1 VRELGEGRSYLVLLV
16 RIARWQSHQY
26 PDTLGCAFRIESSFL
41 QSIRLTTNN
50 NDTTGSQA
58 IAETQETVT
67 FYSDSLTESA
77 MIPYERD
84 VDPELL
90 LSLRETRVHD
100 LKSFLG
106 RPVVLSEFLWS
117 TTDLSN
123 AVLAQYNNP
132 TTLLADPMYAEKVRG
147 FVGIRAKMVL
157 RVQVNAQRF
166 QQGRLLIHYIPM
178 YSHLPSSRSNTAL
191 SNLVFKT
198 QQPRID
204 FDISTDTEV
213 ELSIP
218 FVYPFEFYALN
229 NSLPNLGTFFVTVY
243 SPLVSPTGD
252 PNCDVIVWG
261 HLENI
266 ELAYP
271 TVLSPQV
278 GGGRRTNK
286 SISSQELSAGGVGP
300 ISSFLGRVSK
310 AATVLT
316 DIPLLSSVAGTAAW
330 ATSIASKAASAMGW
344 SSPNLSSPAGRMQN
358 LRTPYMNNCNGI
370 DNSLNF
376 GLLADNEVE
385 VLPGFAGTDLDEM
398 NLRHLV
404 SVPAFIKAVQW
415 TTAQGTGTILWS
427 SSVGPT
433 HAANNIVVPLAVG
446 TLATK
451 LPTPVCYFSNFFQW
465 WRGSLCFTI
474 KVVKTEF
481 HSGRLVFTWTPGNT
495 VDPAYANLA
504 PVYKE
509 VLDLRHSNEFS
520 VCVPYASIAPWTNFD
535 SSTGR
540 VGLYVVNALRA
551 PSTVS
556 SSVEILV
563 EVNGGPDFELA
574 EPVQSSWL
582 PTLGSF
588 TPQCFDEE
596 LFVPQ
601 VLGED
606 AADCGNAVSMPIAD
620 VIASSSVNTGFL
632 AATKYC
638 IGEYVVSM
646 RQLLKRSM
654 PFYSDP
660 APAIGAVTRFQPY
673 YIELP
678 NFVSGSNPLFSL
690 PLDFFSVLGSC
701 FAFSRG
707 GVRLKI
713 WTNGGQIVNYKAR
726 LERGANSSPVVVGS
740 LTDQA
745 SLSNVI
751 MSTNVMTGALEI
763 QVPQYTPGHMRVNR
777 AGSATVA
784 TAPSVFN
791 GGLTVAF
798 TNDSNPALGFQLY
811 RQGSDDTDFGF
822 FYGVTPL
829 IPASGVTSPVVP
841 W

>member
-1 VRELGEGRSYLVLLV
+1 MRELGEGRSYLVLLV
-16 RIARWQSHQY
+16 RVARWQSHQY
-26 PDTLGCAFRIESSFL
+26 PDTLGCAFGIESSLL
-41 QSIRLTTNN
+41 QSNRLTTNN
-50 NDTTGSQA
+50 NDTSGSQA

-67 FYSDSLTESA
+67 FYSDSLKESA
-77 MIPYERD
+77 VIPFEKD

-90 LSLRETRVHD
+90 LSLRESRVHD
-100 LKSFLG
+100 IISFLG

-123 AVLAQYNNP
+123 AVLATYQNP
-132 TTLLADPMYAEKVRG
+132 AILLADPMYADKIRG
-147 FVGIRAKMVL
+147 FVGLRAKMVI

-178 YSHLPSSRSNTAL
+178 HTSQPAVRQNTAL

-198 QQPRID
+198 QQPRVD

-229 NSLPNLGTFFVTVY
+229 GTLPLLGSFFVSVY

-278 GGGRRTNK
+278 GGGRRKGK
-286 SISSQELSAGGVGP
+286 SVSSQELSAGGVGP
-300 ISSFLGRVSK
+300 VSSFLGRVSK
-310 AATVLT
+310 ASTVLSG
-316 DIPLLSSVAGTAAW
+316 IPLLSSVAGTAAW
-330 ATSIASKAASAMGW
+330 ASAIASQAASAMGW

-358 LRTPYMNNCNGI
+358 LRTPYMNNSNGI

-385 VLPGFAGTDLDEM
+385 VLPGFAGTDIDEM
-398 NLRHLV
+398 NLKHLV
-404 SVPAFIKAVQW
+404 SIPAFIKAVSW
-415 TTAQGTGTILWS
+415 TTAQGTGTLLWS
-427 SSVGPT
+427 SGVGPGF
-433 HAANNIVVPLAVG
+433 AANTITVPLPAG
-446 TLATK
+446 TLTTR
-451 LPTPVCYFSNFFQW
+451 LPSPVSFFSNWFQF

-474 KVVKTEF
+474 KVIKTEF
-481 HSGRLVFTWTPGNT
+481 HSGRLVFTWTPANT
-495 VDPAYANLA
+495 VDPLYSAIG

-520 VCVPYASIAPWTNFD
+520 VCVPYACVSPWLGTD
-535 SSTGR
+535 GSTGR
-540 VGLYVVNALRA
+540 VGLYVVNALRG

-556 SSVEILV
+556 SSVEILI

-588 TPQCFDEE
+588 TPQILGDFY
-596 LFVPQ
+596 PQ

-620 VIASSSVNTGFL
+620 VIASSSANTGFL
-632 AATKYC
+632 AASKYC
-638 IGEYVVSM
+638 IGEQVISM

-654 PFYSDP
+654 PFYNFLTP
-660 APAIGAVTRFQPY
+660 AANAITRIQPF

-678 NFVSGSNPLFSL
+678 NFVSGAL
-690 PLDFFSVLGSC
+690 PLYGVIVDMYSVLGAV

-707 GVRLKI
+707 GIRFKI
-713 WTNGGQIVNYKAR
+713 WSNGGQIVNYKTR
-726 LERGANSSPVVVGS
+726 LERGTNNSPIVAGS

-745 SLSNVI
+745 AFSNVI
-751 MSTNVMTGALEI
+751 MSTNVMTGGVEVQI
-763 QVPQYTPGHMRVNR
+763 PQYTPGHMRVNR
-777 AGSATVA
+777 CGSATVG
-784 TAPSVFN
+784 TAASPLN
-791 GGLTVAF
+791 GNLTLAF
-798 TNDSNPALGFQLY
+798 TNDSNPPLDCQLY

-822 FYGVTPL
+822 FYGVVPL
-829 IPASGVTSPVVP
+829 IPSSGVPSPTFP